1 MSIPDLQRWDVTP
14 AEAREIQNAH
24 RALVERRSTAGRVE
38 LVAGV
43 DVSFRAGR
51 ASAAVVVLEYA
62 TLDIVEVA
70 VARQRVRFPYVPG
83 LLSFREIPSALA
95 AYRTLECAPDLVLAD
110 GQGVAHPRRFG
121 LASHLGVILDL
132 PTVGCAKKRYI
143 GTHDEPGEEAGVT
156 TPLLDGDEV
165 IGAVVRTRSRVK
177 PLFVSI
183 GHKVDLAGAVR
194 HVLHCARRYR
204 LPEPLRLAHHAA
216 GGSLPPQRRRRPAG
230 ADGLGG
236 RPR

>member
-1 MSIPDLQRWDVTP
+1 MSLPDLQHWHVTP

-24 RALVERRSTAGRVE
+24 RARVERRSTAGRVE
-38 LVAGV
+38 LVAGA

-51 ASAAVVVLEYA
+51 ARAAVVVLAYA
-62 TLDIVEVA
+62 TLDLVEVA
-70 VARQRVRFPYVPG
+70 VARQPVRFPYVPG
-83 LLSFREIPSALA
+83 LLAFREIPPVLA
-95 AYRTLECAPDLVLAD
+95 AYRKLRCAPDLVLVD

-121 LASHLGVILDL
+121 LASHLGLILDL

-143 GTHDEPGEEAGVT
+143 GTHADPGEEAGAT

-183 GHKVDLAGAVR
+183 GHRVDLAGAVR

-216 GGSLPPQRRRRPAG
+216 GGSLPARARRP
-230 ADGLGG
+230 
-236 RPR
+236 R